1 MTKEFATRNYLNHIV
16 TQMKNGTTLSDR
28 EAVRPM
34 MLLLTLDKISVDDVA
49 NAINSIDEPYRKQF
63 SKQIIQDLE
72 TIIASF

>member
-1 MTKEFATRNYLNHIV
+1 MTKESATRNYLNNIIV
-16 TQMKNGTTLSDR
+16 QMKNGNTLSNR
-28 EAVRPM
+28 EAIRPI
-34 MLLLTLDKISVDDVA
+34 MLLLILDKISVDDVA